1 MGLTKE
7 EIERLHDQGKMPDW
21 IYYQVNGKSATENFD
36 EQRRKIYDNL
46 RKREEEKQQK
56 QKLEKELQQ
65 LLEATLNDLLKD
77 FK

>member
-1 MGLTKE
+1 MGLTNE
-7 EIERLHDQGKMPDW
+7 EIERLHNQGKMPDW
-21 IYYQVNGKSATENFD
+21 IYYQVNGKSAQANWE

-56 QKLEKELQQ
+56 QELEKELKKM
-65 LLEATLNDLLKD
+65 LEATLNDLLKD